1 MRAGPLLNSKLLLHG
16 SGGPPRGAP
25 QGLLAGVTVLDLSE
39 HVSGQFASRI
49 FADHGALTWL
59 VEPVQGSRVRR
70 LSPLRADDGES
81 FLFWHL
87 NGGKSSVSLDIDH
100 PEGFEALVAL
110 ARSADVV
117 ILSNAGL
124 KERLGV
130 VCPHALIG
138 LVTDFGPKGPYARW
152 SGCELIFQ
160 ALSGSMYV
168 SGLPGREPLYGVGLR
183 TYYSAGLWLYVS
195 LMAALCGGR
204 RLGLQYGPVE
214 VSVHEAAC
222 AMEENFSMRWAYSG
236 QLMLRGGD
244 PSRAVCTLRAA
255 DGYAILFLRSLSGQ
269 WKALCDVI
277 KAPELLN
284 DPRFAT
290 WSLIQKN
297 WNEVAVEANT
307 RLHHLSLTDLIAA
320 GEKANLVI
328 AKVETA
334 ITLRDEAHLAQRQFW
349 QDAVTADGLE
359 GRQLGPLFTIPAKP
373 AQRNRPAPGRSGELP
388 ELNTQTRQRLPTAA
402 AQSPRPLEGLS
413 VLDFTTAWAGPMST
427 KILAILGAKVVKIEG
442 PEWLDSWRGPP
453 KPTKLEQYPDGVAG
467 EHPFDR
473 CARFNA
479 QNHEKLDVAMDL
491 KSLRAQAII
500 RDMLPKFDLL
510 VANFRPGA
518 LDRLGL
524 GYEAASRINP
534 ALSIIEM
541 PAVGKGPLMH
551 RIGLGPT
558 MEAMAGIADRI
569 GYADGEPLG
578 SGSSYLD
585 PMGALHGAS
594 ASLTALYGRLV
605 HGEGSYVEIAQR
617 EAAMHWIGELLLAD
631 IDKGTATPL
640 AGNNHP
646 QAAPHNAFPAA
657 GDDCWIAIACF
668 EDEQW
673 IGLCKVLDRCEWL
686 KDERFVTTDSR
697 VAHRAILEGNIG
709 EVTRHNQAE
718 ALAHRLQDAGVP
730 AAPVC
735 NGRDLF
741 NDPQL
746 RSSDWFVRL
755 DHPAAGSHDYAGLPL
770 VFGGKRLHARRASP
784 CFGEHTHEVLGTLGG
799 LSKTDLGVLAA
810 DGTIVE
816 RPQVSKG

>member
-1 MRAGPLLNSKLLLHG
+1 MSASKSLLD
-16 SGGPPRGAP
+16 
-25 QGLLAGVTVLDLSE
+25 GLTVLDLSE

-81 FLFWHL
+81 FLFSHL
-87 NGGKSSVSLDIDH
+87 NGGKRSVTLDLDH
-100 PEGFEALVAL
+100 PEGFEALIAL

-117 ILSNAGL
+117 ILSEADL
-124 KERLGV
+124 KRKLAV
-130 VCPHALIG
+130 ACPHVLIG
-138 LVTDFGPKGPYARW
+138 LVTDFGPEGPYARW
-152 SGCELIFQ
+152 RGCELIFQ

-168 SGLPGREPLYGVGLR
+168 TGLPGREPLYGVGLR
-183 TYYSAGLWLYVS
+183 TFYSAGLWLYVS

-204 RLGLQYGPVE
+204 RQGLHYGPVE

-222 AMEENFSMRWAYSG
+222 AMEENFAMRWAYSG

-244 PSRAVCTLRAA
+244 PSRAVCTLRTA
-255 DGYAILFLRSLSGQ
+255 DGYAILFLRSASGQ

-297 WNEVAVEANT
+297 WNEATAEANA
-307 RLHHLSLTDLIAA
+307 RLHDISLADLIAA
-320 GEKANLVI
+320 AEKANLVI

-349 QDAVTADGLE
+349 RDVATAEGAE

-373 AQRNRPAPGRSGELP
+373 AQRNRPAPGRSPVLP
-388 ELNTQTRQRLPTAA
+388 DLGTETRQALPAA
-402 AQSPRPLEGLS
+402 TPQSPRPLAGLS

-442 PEWLDSWRGPP
+442 PEWLDSWRGPLN
-453 KPTKLEQYPDGVAG
+453 PTKLEQYPGGVAG
-467 EHPFDR
+467 ERPYDR

-491 KSLRAQAII
+491 KSPRAQAII
-500 RDMLPKFDLL
+500 RDMLPKIDLL

-524 GYEAASRINP
+524 GYEAASHINP
-534 ALSIIEM
+534 ALSMIEM
-541 PAVGKGPLMH
+541 PAVGKGPFMH

-569 GYADGEPLG
+569 GYGDSEPLG

-605 HGEGSYVEIAQR
+605 HGEGVYIEIAQR

-631 IDKGTATPL
+631 IANGRETPR
-640 AGNNHP
+640 AGNAHP
-646 QAAPHNAFPAA
+646 DAAPHSAFPAA
-657 GDDCWIAIACF
+657 GDDEWIAIACF
-668 EDEQW
+668 DDQQW
-673 IGLCKVLDRCEWL
+673 RSLCQVLDRSEWL
-686 KDERFVTTDSR
+686 EDPRFSTCEAR
-697 VAHRAILEGNIG
+697 KAHCKLLDDMLG
-709 EVTRHNQAE
+709 EVTRHHARE
-718 ALAHRLQDAGVP
+718 ELAHRLQEAGVP

-741 NDPQL
+741 GDAHL
-746 RSSDWFVRL
+746 RASDWFVRL
-755 DHPAAGSHDYAGLPL
+755 DHPAAGVHDYAGLPL
-770 VFGGKRLHARRASP
+770 VFAGERLHARRASP
-784 CFGEHTHEVLGTLGG
+784 CFGEHTREVLATFGG
-799 LSKTDLGVLAA
+799 LSEAQMDELAA
-810 DGTIVE
+810 AGVIVD
-816 RPQVSKG
+816 RPRLAGD